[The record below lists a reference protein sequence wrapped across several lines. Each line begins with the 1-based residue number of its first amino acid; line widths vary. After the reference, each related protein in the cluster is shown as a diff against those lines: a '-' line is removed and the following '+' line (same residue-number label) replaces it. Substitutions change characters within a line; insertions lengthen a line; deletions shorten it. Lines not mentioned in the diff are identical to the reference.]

1 MKKFFVPTTLVLFL
15 VACNNNENTASHP
28 QSNDT
33 TEVEEPVVDVNQ
45 QEIVKAFPD
54 AYQFFN
60 QQDSTFNSGGFEETT
75 SDTIQT
81 PALKLS
87 SALKSYAPYFIYNS
101 DSSYA
106 VDLYSYNILFVK
118 RNGKTVAE
126 AGGPDTEVGLIDLK
140 NKTRKR
146 IYFGGA
152 SSAVMDAK
160 WVNNTQF
167 LLLTGEIIDDTKLQ
181 PQLIKYTVDG
191 SVATDF
197 VYDDTLQVKV
207 SDYRD
212 KRLGDL

>member
-1 MKKFFVPTTLVLFL
+1 MRKFFAPVTLVLL
-15 VACNNNENTASHP
+15 LAACNNENTANPP

-33 TEVEEPVVDVNQ
+33 TEVEEPVVDVSR
-45 QEIVKAFPD
+45 QEIANAFPD

-60 QQDSTFNSGGFEETT
+60 QQDSTFNAGRFEETT
-75 SDTIQT
+75 SDTIHT

-87 SALKSYAPYFIYNS
+87 NTLKSYAPYFIYNA

-160 WVNNTQF
+160 WINNTQF
-167 LLLTGEIIDDTKLQ
+167 LLLTGEIINDTKFQ
-181 PQLIKYTVDG
+181 PQLIKYTVSD
-191 SVATDF
+191 SVETDF

-212 KRLGDL
+212 KRLGNL